1 MIDTAPTEYH
11 YGHQK
16 SVGWS
21 GAASARL
28 GLMSII

>member
-16 SVGWS
+16 SVGRS
-21 GAASARL
+21 GSASARL
-28 GLMSII
+28 GLISIV